1 MRTPETLDQLI
12 HRLAADLV
20 DYQDADYAERF
31 RRKIEE
37 VARRRAARRPRFDRT
52 STFAAARHLHKL
64 MAYKDE
70 YEVARLALLPESQ
83 AQYQTVG
90 GPDTKVTYHLHP
102 PMLRS
107 FGLDHKLKFRR
118 TGDPSFKALRSMK
131 RVRGTLADPFRWAE
145 VRRLERAMIPEYEK
159 ALDTLT
165 KGLRPEN
172 LDDAVAIATLP
183 DQVRGYEHIKLER
196 AKKYRTE
203 LAARLRSFMSLLSR
217 RDRRLSA

>member
-12 HRLAADLV
+12 HRLATDLV

-37 VARRRAARRPRFDRT
+37 VRGVEQRVVPG
-52 STFAAARHLHKL
+52 SQELTFAAARHLHKL

-203 LAARLRSFMSLLSR
+203 LAESLRSFMSRSVAGAG
-217 RDRRLSA
+217 D